1 LYLNTLI
8 FFFFFNYNEHVS
20 YKYIFNYICS
30 HFEKEEIYNFDCVES
45 IDIMKVETIST
56 VRGATRIWNM
66 TIQYWIAE
74 YVYRRFPIK
83 NFR

>member
-1 LYLNTLI
+1 MFFLKLFITKKVIYAPSIFYLSRSSTKD
-8 FFFFFNYNEHVS
+8 V
-20 YKYIFNYICS
+20 
-30 HFEKEEIYNFDCVES
+30 IYNFDCIES

-66 TIQYWIAE
+66 TVQYWIAE

-83 NFR
+83 KFRYLNLT

>member
-1 LYLNTLI
+1 MHRYSENI
-8 FFFFFNYNEHVS
+8 RV
-20 YKYIFNYICS
+20 
-30 HFEKEEIYNFDCVES
+30 YNFDCIES

-56 VRGATRIWNM
+56 VRGAVRIWNM

-83 NFR
+83 KLR

>member
-1 LYLNTLI
+1 LT
-8 FFFFFNYNEHVS
+8 FFKCFF
-20 YKYIFNYICS
+20 ICNIHRYS
-30 HFEKEEIYNFDCVES
+30 VKEEVYNFDCIES

-74 YVYRRFPIK
+74 YVYRRIPVK
-83 NFR
+83 KLR

>member
-1 LYLNTLI
+1 MHRYP
-8 FFFFFNYNEHVS
+8 
-20 YKYIFNYICS
+20 
-30 HFEKEEIYNFDCVES
+30 EKIKVYNFDCIES

-74 YVYRRFPIK
+74 YVYRRFPFK
-83 NFR
+83 KLR

>member
-1 LYLNTLI
+1 M
-8 FFFFFNYNEHVS
+8 HR
-20 YKYIFNYICS
+20 CS
-30 HFEKEEIYNFDCVES
+30 EKIKVYNFDCIES

-74 YVYRRFPIK
+74 YVYRRFPFK
-83 NFR
+83 KLR

>member
-1 LYLNTLI
+1 MTKFIILFI
-8 FFFFFNYNEHVS
+8 CRCSKKEKNYN
-20 YKYIFNYICS
+20 
-30 HFEKEEIYNFDCVES
+30 FECIES

-66 TIQYWIAE
+66 TVQYWIAE

-83 NFR
+83 KLR